1 MSNPTVVTLVEGG
14 GGGGTDVNTTT
25 TTSSSALLG
34 ATPPMVS
41 FVPFQACQPEKCTTP
56 KTVASMD
63 DDGDTEEEEEEMPW
77 DDPDWIPL
85 TKSGRQKTPN
95 VIRGELQRF
104 IDSSAQSQTSIL
116 RDAGIT
122 PSSFAKFMN
131 RKYYKH
137 AESAYQNESYWRGAR
152 YLAKMAHQEQMKKK
166 SKKHEAAIAAVTSAA
181 EKRKAST
188 SKDSSDGTL
197 AVASKKL
204 KKTAGPPKETAAEAE
219 AWMRRVLDFEGQ
231 EETEKAQITASLD
244 RIFDACTV
252 VVKNIKQCLVDHP
265 GLTKV
270 AFCQVAL
277 GGCSPATLNKFLM
290 AKGQNGQASMV
301 YPSAYAFFERIRI
314 MKGEAKSKARRK
326 NEQEKPGGF
335 DTSIPRQT
343 TLVMLS
349 NW

>member
-1 MSNPTVVTLVEGG
+1 
-14 GGGGTDVNTTT
+14 
-25 TTSSSALLG
+25 
-34 ATPPMVS
+34 
-41 FVPFQACQPEKCTTP
+41 
-56 KTVASMD
+56 MD
-63 DDGDTEEEEEEMPW
+63 DDDNDDDTEEEMPW

-137 AESAYQNESYWRGAR
+137 AESAYQNASYWRGAR
-152 YLAKMAHQEQMKKK
+152 YLAKMMAHQQQQTKK
-166 SKKHEAAIAAVTSAA
+166 SKKDEATTIAAVTSGA

-197 AVASKKL
+197 VVASKKL

-219 AWMRRVLDFEGQ
+219 AWMRLVLDFEGQ
-231 EETEKAQITASLD
+231 QETEKAQMASLD

-301 YPSAYAFFERIRI
+301 YPSAYAFFERLRI

-326 NEQEKPGGF
+326 NEQEKPDGF
-335 DTSIPRQT
+335 DTSILRQT
-343 TLVMLS
+343 TLVMLGHG
-349 NW
+349 NC